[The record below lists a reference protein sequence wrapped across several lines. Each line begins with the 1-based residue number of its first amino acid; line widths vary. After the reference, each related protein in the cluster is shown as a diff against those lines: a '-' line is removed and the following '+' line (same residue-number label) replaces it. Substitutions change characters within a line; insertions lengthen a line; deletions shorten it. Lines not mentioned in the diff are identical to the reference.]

1 MTSMNEF
8 FHYKK
13 NHNEYIHTNFES
25 LGRPSQDQM
34 YNQPNRVDKE
44 LAKTNTEIIS
54 KKKLVIVPSSV
65 VLLIMKSSYKKGKT
79 CL

>member
-44 LAKTNTEIIS
+44 LAKTNTEN
-54 KKKLVIVPSSV
+54 
-65 VLLIMKSSYKKGKT
+65 YFQEKT
-79 CL
+79 CNRAFISCFIDNEILL